1 MKVVLEL
8 LEQCSNIRCVT
19 IRHDIV
25 IGRGSDCNLRVSAP
39 QVSRR
44 HCFLRIS
51 GDRVSITDLESCNG
65 TWLNGQKTV
74 PGKRYFLDDGMQ
86 VAVGPV
92 KFIARVTA
100 SESVVDALEVAD
112 DVQAM
117 TPDYSA
123 AIPAN
128 PLESDSMNF
137 ALERAG
143 DAASEDEPTRDYAS
157 AVAESSNDNLI
168 EISPGSQSEQII
180 EIDEAFVNSTNRVIV
195 EVLSDDDTVA
205 GQVVEAIE
213 IDDFTNNDDIDE
225 VIVLEDD

>member
-8 LEQCSNIRCVT
+8 LEKCSNIRCVT

-74 PGKRYFLDDGMQ
+74 SGKRYFLDDGMQ

-92 KFIARVTA
+92 KFIARITA
-100 SESVVDALEVAD
+100 SESVADALEVAD
-112 DVQAM
+112 DVQSM
-117 TPDYSA
+117 PPDYA
-123 AIPAN
+123 AVIPAD

-137 ALERAG
+137 ALEHAG
-143 DAASEDEPTRDYAS
+143 DAATEDEPTRDYRAAS
-157 AVAESSNDNLI
+157 GSGDSGLI
-168 EISPGSQSEQII
+168 EIRPGSESEQII
-180 EIDEAFVNSTNRVIV
+180 EIDEAFVDADNRVIV
-195 EVLSDDDTVA
+195 EVLSDEETIV

-213 IDDFTNNDDIDE
+213 IDDFINNDDVDE

>member
-92 KFIARVTA
+92 KFIARFSET
-100 SESVVDALEVAD
+100 ESVAESLMDSPVAAD
-112 DVQAM
+112 DIQPMVPNYDVAVH
-117 TPDYSA
+117 PD
-123 AIPAN
+123 

-137 ALERAG
+137 AIEHAG
-143 DAASEDEPTRDYAS
+143 DAATEDEATRDYA
-157 AVAESSNDNLI
+157 AVADAGVI
-168 EISPGSQSEQII
+168 EIRSGSQSEQVI
-180 EIDEAFVNSTNRVIV
+180 EIDDAVVDMSNRVVV

-213 IDDFTNNDDIDE
+213 LDDFTNNDDIDE
-225 VIVLEDD
+225 VIVLEDE

>member
-8 LEQCSNIRCVT
+8 LEQSSNIRCVT

-92 KFIARVTA
+92 KFVARITET
-100 SESVVDALEVAD
+100 ESVADSLAAAD
-112 DVQAM
+112 DVQAV
-117 TPDYSA
+117 TPDYA
-123 AIPAN
+123 APIKAD

-137 ALERAG
+137 ALEHAG
-143 DAASEDEPTRDYAS
+143 DAAAEDDPTRDYR
-157 AVAESSNDNLI
+157 SSSDSGVI
-168 EISPGSQSEQII
+168 EIRVGEQSEQVL
-180 EIDEAFVNSTNRVIV
+180 EIDEPFVSSTNRVIV
-195 EVLSDDDTVA
+195 EVMPDDDTVA

-213 IDDFTNNDDIDE
+213 VDDFTDHDDVDE